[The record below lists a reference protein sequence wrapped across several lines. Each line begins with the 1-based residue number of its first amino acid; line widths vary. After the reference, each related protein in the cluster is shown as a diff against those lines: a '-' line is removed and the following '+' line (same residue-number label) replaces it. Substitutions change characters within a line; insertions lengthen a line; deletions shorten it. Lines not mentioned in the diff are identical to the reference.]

1 MTTQS
6 ADSPNAEEFAALYA
20 AGALTEQER
29 VIFEARL
36 SAGDPEVVAAWRSYE
51 LVVTRLAD
59 GLPPIPPPAGIR
71 ENLLRR
77 TEGHAPLPAGLF
89 IQRAA
94 DAPWEETA
102 ISGVRRRTLFVDR
115 EHRRQALLLHM
126 APGATYPAHTHDG
139 PEECFI
145 LEGDL
150 EVAGQVLGPGDY
162 QRAEAGSHHGDQ
174 YSRGGCVA
182 LILAPVRL

>member
-6 ADSPNAEEFAALYA
+6 VDSPNADEFAALYA

-29 VIFEARL
+29 VIFETRL

-51 LVVTRLAD
+51 LVVTSLAD
-59 GLPPIPPPAGIR
+59 GLPPISPPAAVR
-71 ENLLRR
+71 DNLLRR
-77 TEGHAPLPAGLF
+77 TEGQAPLPAGLF

-94 DAPWEETA
+94 DAPWEETG
-102 ISGVRRRTLFVDR
+102 IPGVRRRILVVER
-115 EHRRQALLLHM
+115 ERRRQAVLLQM
-126 APGATYPAHTHDG
+126 AAGATYPAHTHDG
-139 PEECFI
+139 PEECFV

-150 EVAGQVLGPGDY
+150 EVAGRVLGPGDY

-174 YSRGGCVA
+174 YSRGGCLA
-182 LILAPVRL
+182 LILATARL